1 MWKAPAILVAM
12 LLLGAWT
19 HGISGGGG
27 GSGTLLVTDTS
38 SNNLLVTDTSTN
50 DPLTE

>member
-1 MWKAPAILVAM
+1 MWKAPAILILAT
-12 LLLGAWT
+12 LLTAWT
-19 HGISGGGG
+19 HGIFGGP
-27 GSGTLLVTDTS
+27 GTLLVTDTS